1 VKLRA
6 LIVMVMLGLLNV
18 AEPVEAQ
25 FSSDIP
31 GVPRASVPFRGGHQ
45 NRTEWTFAGYR
56 IPTEPEVG
64 DTTAFGMRLSY
75 GRSYRVATMFEL
87 GFDFTITDG
96 FYQRPP
102 EDTGVPGGEPGSS
115 YMRASGVHGLRIGG
129 KWRPVSALD
138 PDGYGWEAAIGAAI
152 QPALKPLI
160 GAERYADST
169 RIGGQF
175 HAVDE
180 DATGGLHGAD
190 PFGGVSTASMVSAM
204 ASYRARRL
212 LVDVALV
219 GEAVRKGDE
228 ADEGLSPL
236 LNFDGLSPRLGAMFR
251 LTPGIAVGGSYWG
264 KGAPPW
270 RDQVVVGVPGAVK
283 EEQYGVILTLGSR
296 PESGVDMMLS
306 SPNGEWSQSVRL
318 YIRGRSTR

>member
-1 VKLRA
+1 VKVGA
-6 LIVMVMLGLLNV
+6 IAVTTVLGLLIL
-18 AEPVEAQ
+18 AEPAESQ

-31 GVPRASVPFRGGHQ
+31 GVARASVPFRGGHQ

-56 IPTEPEVG
+56 IPTTTEVG
-64 DTTAFGMRLSY
+64 DTTAFGLRLSY
-75 GRSYRVATMFEL
+75 GRSYRVFTSFEL

-102 EDTGVPGGEPGSS
+102 EDASVPGGEPGSS
-115 YMRASGVHGLRIGG
+115 YMRASGIHGLRIGG

-152 QPALKPLI
+152 QPSLRPLI

-175 HAVDE
+175 HNADD
-180 DATGGLHGAD
+180 DAPGGLRGAD
-190 PFGGVSTASMVSAM
+190 PFGRMNTASMISAM

-212 LVDVALV
+212 LVDAALV
-219 GEAVRKGDE
+219 GEAVLKGDE
-228 ADEGLSPL
+228 EEEGLSPL
-236 LNFDGLSPRLGAMFR
+236 LNFGGLSPRLGAMFR
-251 LTPGIAVGGSYWG
+251 VTPGMAVGGSYWG

-270 RDQVVVGVPGAVK
+270 RDQSVVGVPGASK
-283 EEQYGVILTLGSR
+283 EEQYGLILTLGSR

-306 SPNGEWSQSVRL
+306 SPNGEWAQSLRL